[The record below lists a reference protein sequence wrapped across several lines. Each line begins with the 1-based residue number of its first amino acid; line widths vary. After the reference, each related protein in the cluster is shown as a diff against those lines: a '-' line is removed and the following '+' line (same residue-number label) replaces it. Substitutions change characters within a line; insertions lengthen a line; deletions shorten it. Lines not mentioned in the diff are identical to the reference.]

1 MPYRKEIVC
10 DTIRQEVVRSVLERI
25 QRIQSTNIKK
35 RTADSHSGDTGSER
49 SPAYQVEEILNN
61 PYMNHSEIPLA
72 MDIFKP
78 VVPKG
83 QELPVIIVIHGGCL
97 VFGDRKISRCFGKA
111 LAERGYLVFS
121 IEYRPA
127 PRANTAEQLD
137 DICAGMDLVGR
148 RLPDFD
154 VDFTRM
160 FLAAESAGAFL
171 AIYVAA
177 MKKSK
182 KLQKAIGYEPSR
194 MTFRAA
200 GLISGMFY
208 THRKDPIGLILSEQF
223 YGRKGTKKSFLK
235 YMDPEHPEIVDNLPP
250 VFLITSRGDFL
261 NNYTLMFHDVLKK
274 AGRTSRLVYY
284 GEMSLKHAFVVSDPY
299 SKQGVDALDRM
310 TAWFEEQ
317 ADAQRSGWQF

>member
-1 MPYRKEIVC
+1 MPYRKEFVC

-235 YMDPEHPEIVDNLPP
+235 
-250 VFLITSRGDFL
+250 DFL